1 MTAPRITFA
10 CELSSGRLAEV
21 LGNPPVIES
30 LKAQGRRVALAL
42 ADFSPE
48 RAGAVRQL
56 NEEGVPVVA
65 IPLLPFNEGYYFTAD
80 NYTRAAERYQEW
92 KSWSSQEHLA
102 WDGVG
107 LDIEPDI
114 QTFLAI
120 AGNPWRLPAE
130 LAPRLLRH
138 DRPRRAAAAYA
149 VLIERIRADGWTVE
163 NYQFPFIADERRAGA
178 DFFQRAAGL
187 VDVTTDREVWMLYTS
202 FMRSLG
208 PAMIRSYGP
217 QAQAIAVGST
227 GGGPDIPG
235 QPQVPSLSWDELQAD
250 LRLAHR
256 FCHDLYV
263 HSLEGCVE
271 HGFLE
276 RLASIDW
283 DAPVPPPAASRAAAP
298 LRCLLTAALWAGA
311 HPGLVLASGLL
322 TARLRSRARRAGA
335 GSDG

>member
-1 MTAPRITFA
+1 MPVPRITFA
-10 CELSSGRLAEV
+10 CELGSERLAGV
-21 LGNPPVIES
+21 FGDRSVIAN
-30 LKAQGRRVALAL
+30 LKAPHRRVALAL

-48 RAGAVRQL
+48 RTRVVRQL

-65 IPLLPFNEGYYFTAD
+65 VLLLPFEEGYYFTAD
-80 NYTRAAERYQEW
+80 NYRRAAERYQEW
-92 KSWSSQEHLA
+92 KTWTSQERLV

-114 QTFLAI
+114 RTFLKI
-120 AGNPWRLPAE
+120 AQNPWGAPAL
-130 LAPRLLRH
+130 LAPRLAQR
-138 DRPRRAAAAYA
+138 DRPRRAAVAYA
-149 VLIERIRADGWTVE
+149 GLIAQIRADGWPVE

-178 DFFQRAAGL
+178 DLFQRVAGL
-187 VDVTTDREVWMLYTS
+187 VDVTTDREVWMLYSS

-208 PAMIRSYGP
+208 PALIWSYGP

-235 QPQVPSLSWDELQAD
+235 QPQVPSLSWDGLQAD

-256 FCHDLYV
+256 FCDELHI

-276 RLASIDW
+276 RLGSIDW
-283 DAPVPPPAASRAAAP
+283 DTPVEPPAAAWAAGP
-298 LRCLLTAALWAGA
+298 LRGLLTAALWAAA
-311 HPGLVLASGLL
+311 HPGLVLSGGLL
-322 TARLRSRARRAGA
+322 TARLWSRAHHR
-335 GSDG
+335 